1 MIYETF
7 DVQTLR
13 EIDDLIGEVYD
24 FDILEL
30 NETDFDFSDYMGAD
44 YDY

>member
-1 MIYETF
+1 MIHETF

-24 FDILEL
+24 FDLLEL
-30 NETDFDFSDYMGAD
+30 NETDFDFSEYMGAD
-44 YDY
+44 YAY